1 LQTQTFNASF
11 HAVGVGEELAEL
23 QEALI
28 KSEENR
34 DATDEACRQHQQD
47 IVAEAGD
54 VCWYFSQMLAENGVD
69 MGEIVD
75 TKLAKK
81 EADVAAATMSE
92 VARPLKRS
100 KAESASEAFRH
111 VHMAFGSVL
120 GKQKRL
126 ILGKHISRE
135 ELVTVYREAFA
146 TLSSFIVRKIGV
158 PMADVL
164 KYNNRKLVD
173 RLKRGVIIGDGDHR

>member
-1 LQTQTFNASF
+1 MCTRAS
-11 HAVGVGEELAEL
+11 V
-23 QEALI
+23 
-28 KSEENR
+28 R
-34 DATDEACRQHQQD
+34 
-47 IVAEAGD
+47 VAEAGD

-75 TKLAKK
+75 TKLAEK
-81 EADVAAATMSE
+81 EADVAAATISE

-100 KAESASEAFRH
+100 KAESAFGAFRH
-111 VHMAFGSVL
+111 VHMAFGRVL

-126 ILGKHISRE
+126 ILGKQISRE
-135 ELVTVYREAFA
+135 ELVIVYQEAFA
-146 TLSSFIVRKIGV
+146 ALSSFMEHKIGV